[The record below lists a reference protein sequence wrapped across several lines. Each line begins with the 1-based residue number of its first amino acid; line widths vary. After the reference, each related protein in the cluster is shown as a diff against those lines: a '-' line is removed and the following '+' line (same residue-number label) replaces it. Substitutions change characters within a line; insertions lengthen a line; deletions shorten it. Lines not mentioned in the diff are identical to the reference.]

1 MNKLK
6 QTKPLADTNKPTAA
20 RLTSGDLL
28 FGGHHG
34 QQTLDAMTNCHGCFE
49 VIAQQKREAD
59 NKQ

>member
-34 QQTLDAMTNCHGCFE
+34 QQTLDAMI
-49 VIAQQKREAD
+49 VMDAQQKWEAD

>member
-34 QQTLDAMTNCHGCFE
+34 QQTLDAMI
-49 VIAQQKREAD
+49 VMVALR
-59 NKQ
+59 